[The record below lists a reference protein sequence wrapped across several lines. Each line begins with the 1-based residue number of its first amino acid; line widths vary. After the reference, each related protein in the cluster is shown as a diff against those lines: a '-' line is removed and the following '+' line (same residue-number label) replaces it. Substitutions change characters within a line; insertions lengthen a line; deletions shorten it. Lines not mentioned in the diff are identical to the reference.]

1 MLTPSELYSPA
12 DQAILAAYVGGQSGA
27 LGYEEAINENGLPD
41 VCEDDPA
48 LAAAAVVLS
57 GIQRR
62 LPQWGGFD
70 GSQVHLSRKL
80 NRSSDGALQLAP
92 TLVCMVNWATSGP
105 NCSWPIAYHLTYLPA
120 FDVEVLTASSDI
132 PELFGGMCDIAIAS
146 SPPKPN
152 RRHLA
157 IEMIAAC
164 WQDQIATFG
173 SGWEDVVTSGLVD
186 RLTAVE
192 ILRVGQN
199 DPCDDIETPSA
210 AAIGDTALTVFARD
224 ELQALSKSKLL
235 SLAALIR
242 LRLVS
247 SKRPLST
254 QEQAELRR
262 SVVGHKHP
270 SSAHLRRSDKASI
283 FAIKGDTK

>member
-12 DQAILAAYVGGQSGA
+12 DQAILAAYVGGRSGA
-27 LGYEEAINENGLPD
+27 LNYEEAINENGLPD

-48 LAAAAVVLS
+48 LAAAAVILS

-70 GSQVHLSRKL
+70 GSQVRLSRKL

-105 NCSWPIAYHLTYLPA
+105 TCSWPIAYHLTYLPA

-157 IEMIAAC
+157 IDMIGTC
-164 WQDQIATFG
+164 WEDQIATFG
-173 SGWEDVVTSGLVD
+173 CGWDDVVTSGLMD
-186 RLTAVE
+186 RLTAVQ
-192 ILRVGQN
+192 ILRTSQDQSDN
-199 DPCDDIETPSA
+199 IETPSPA
-210 AAIGDTALTVFARD
+210 TIGDAALAVFTRV
-224 ELQALSKSKLL
+224 ELQAMSASKLL
-235 SLAALIR
+235 SLASMLQ
-242 LRLVS
+242 LRLTGS
-247 SKRPLST
+247 ARALSK

-262 SVVGHKHP
+262 AIVGYEYP
-270 SSAHLRRSDKASI
+270 SSAHLRRSVKANI
-283 FAIKGDTK
+283 VAIKGDAK